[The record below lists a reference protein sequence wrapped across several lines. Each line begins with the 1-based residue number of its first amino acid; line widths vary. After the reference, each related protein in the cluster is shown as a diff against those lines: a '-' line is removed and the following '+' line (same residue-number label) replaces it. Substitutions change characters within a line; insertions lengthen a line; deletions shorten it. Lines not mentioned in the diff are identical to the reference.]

1 MLPYEAEI
9 GTNPSLSQIREHV
22 ALRKCRPRVRPALM
36 DNEISTCIVR
46 TMSEMWDHEPVLF
59 EIIYLIRS
67 LRGYTYD

>member
-59 EIIYLIRS
+59 
-67 LRGYTYD
+67 